1 MTRFPQSAK
10 TTRRVGEFL
19 TNTGSDTGSR
29 FGNLMQRA
37 AYLMQLESLL
47 SSLVEPDLVAQFQ
60 VAAVRKNRLILISP
74 TASWATRL
82 RMQAPQLVG
91 ALHAAGL
98 TSIEHIDIRVAP
110 LVRQSTE
117 SRSSRPLSDAAKTAL
132 EHMAD
137 LTAGDE
143 D

>member
-29 FGNLMQRA
+29 LGNLMQRA

-47 SSLVEPDLVAQFQ
+47 SSLVEPDLAAHFQ
-60 VAAVRKNRLILISP
+60 VAAARKNRLILISP

-82 RMQAPQLVG
+82 RMQAPQIISS
-91 ALHAAGL
+91 LHAAGV
-98 TSIEHIDIRVAP
+98 TKIEHIDIRVAP

-117 SRSSRPLSDAAKTAL
+117 SRSNRPLSDAAKTAL
-132 EHMAD
+132 DHMAQ
-137 LTAGDE
+137 LTSSDE